1 MKQNSHVYFLYLKK
15 IWSTNYYSLVAEIYQ
30 MFGEWRLSLQGF
42 FKDI

>member
-15 IWSTNYYSLVAEIYQ
+15 IWSTNYYSVVAEYQ
-30 MFGEWRLSLQGF
+30 MFGEWSLNLQGF